1 MPNRTP
7 GPSPAGWYED
17 PYEHGVLRYHDGT
30 RWTEQTRAFDGG
42 GSAGTAEVPP
52 TEPLPGSAPT
62 PRPAWLRLL
71 LAAGGLALVWAA
83 VNVLGHTG
91 RTGLILSAG
100 LLLAIVPGTATRVSY
115 RSVDVVFMLIP
126 FYNLY
131 FQCRIAWRLAYLP
144 YRDWEPRFS
153 EADDWVPVRHPRHA
167 DTPLYL
173 TRQQLAR
180 FGSPAVMDNHT

>member
-1 MPNRTP
+1 M
-7 GPSPAGWYED
+7 
-17 PYEHGVLRYHDGT
+17 
-30 RWTEQTRAFDGG
+30 
-42 GSAGTAEVPP
+42 
-52 TEPLPGSAPT
+52 EPLPGSAPT

-83 VNVLGHTG
+83 VNVVGHTG
-91 RTGLILSAG
+91 RIGLIVSVG

-126 FYNLY
+126 LYNLY

-153 EADDWVPVRHPRHA
+153 EAEDWVQVRHPRHA

-180 FGSPAVMDNHT
+180 FIDEPTSVILATGRREDR

>member
-17 PYEHGVLRYHDGT
+17 PYEYGVLRYHDGT
-30 RWTEQTRAFDGG
+30 QWTEQTRASDGG
-42 GSAGTAEVPP
+42 GSADLVEVPL
-52 TEPLPGSAPT
+52 TELPGSAPA

-83 VNVLGHTG
+83 TNAIAHTG
-91 RTGLILSAG
+91 RTGLILAVG

-131 FQCRIAWRLAYLP
+131 VQCRIAWRLAYLP
-144 YRDWEPRFS
+144 YRDWEPR
-153 EADDWVPVRHPRHA
+153 ADEVESFVPVRHPRHA
-167 DTPLYL
+167 DAPLYL
-173 TRQQLAR
+173 SRQRLER
-180 FGSPAVMDNHT
+180 FRPPAITDN